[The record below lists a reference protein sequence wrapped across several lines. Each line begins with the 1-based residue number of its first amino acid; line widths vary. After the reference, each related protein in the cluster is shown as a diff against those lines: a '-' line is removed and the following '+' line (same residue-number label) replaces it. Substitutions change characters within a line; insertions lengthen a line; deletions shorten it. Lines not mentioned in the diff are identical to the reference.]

1 MENPPFEDVFPIQD
15 GDFPLLCLF
24 TGGYRVS
31 QIYTNIHLDSLEILL
46 KIQQISTQRPSDFFS
61 ENDPCCFKAE
71 VICEDRGIATLGGGH
86 GLTFCQKG
94 IHC

>member
-1 MENPPFEDVFPIQD
+1 MFV
-15 GDFPLLCLF
+15 
-24 TGGYRVS
+24 YRRVQGFCKS
-31 QIYTNIHLDSLEILL
+31 KPTSNLDSLEILL
-46 KIQQISTQRPSDFFS
+46 KIQQISTQPSDFFS

>member
-1 MENPPFEDVFPIQD
+1 MGIFHCYV
-15 GDFPLLCLF
+15 CLPEG
-24 TGGYRVS
+24 TGFL

-46 KIQQISTQRPSDFFS
+46 KIQQISTQPSDFFS